1 MVYFLLCIYFF
12 ILLGLVYYYKNKI
25 NIVIFVWFYWGIFLF
40 LGVYVFGSI
49 YSFHDE
55 LVAYLIVVNVMFL
68 IGYELS
74 GNRLRSRLDNLK
86 TRKIMLINIEY
97 NSNVLRYVF
106 MVQFLYLIYMFA
118 DVYADGR
125 WTQILSL
132 SGLLNLFL
140 NSRDIKYSFIAGESD
155 VSILKKIVELLYFS
169 SLTVYGFMFSR
180 GNRQITFLIV
190 INAILS
196 MVFSGMKA
204 MLIFSL
210 VMFFSGYLS
219 NKFLCDD
226 FYLKDIKFFRLILY
240 SSIFVMS
247 LIFIMDW
254 NSNIDFYDN
263 PLIIYAL
270 GEIPAFDFFLAN
282 NNFEYTYGVQTF
294 YGIISFLFGNIPF
307 SEGASNY
314 SIDAGL
320 SIETNI
326 FTSFRGLITD
336 FGIIGSLIGYFLL
349 GYFCNSFKLRQKYN
363 FCCLGLYMFIVGYM
377 LLSFLISIG
386 YYLTLT
392 VAFIFSSII
401 CRIAFIKN

>member
-392 VAFIFSSII
+392 VAFILSSII